1 MSNQA
6 QRAQGGS
13 SSSSSS
19 SNQEPTRTT
28 PQRSAQIQ
36 QTRQSGEAQ
45 LNNLV
50 KNNILNNFKKSSKLD
65 MNKHA

>member
-28 PQRSAQIQ
+28 LKEVPKFNRPVNQVRHS
-36 QTRQSGEAQ
+36 
-45 LNNLV
+45 
-50 KNNILNNFKKSSKLD
+50 
-65 MNKHA
+65 